1 MNNEPSI
8 TKTELKK
15 ILINRLTGYEL
26 REDLL
31 DLCFPPPKPRTF
43 YIELDSQDLPCGC
56 ETSLN
61 DYLEV
66 SKGHT
71 IIKVIEVI
79 K

>member
-15 ILINRLTGYEL
+15 ILINRLTGEL

-43 YIELDSQDLPCGC
+43 YLVLDTSGYPIDSSCMKHQPLDTNDTLIE
-56 ETSLN
+56 
-61 DYLEV
+61 
-66 SKGHT
+66 
-71 IIKVIEVI
+71 VIEVI